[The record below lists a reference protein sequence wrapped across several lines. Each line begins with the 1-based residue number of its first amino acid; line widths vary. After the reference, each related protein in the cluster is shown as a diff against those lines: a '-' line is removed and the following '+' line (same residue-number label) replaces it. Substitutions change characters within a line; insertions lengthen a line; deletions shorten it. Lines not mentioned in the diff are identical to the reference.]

1 VSPTQLGALVS
12 WPLVAAAI
20 VIFGTSMFAIFVAPA
35 IETGEPSP
43 LDGLP
48 QLWFWLALVNLAMSP
63 LAIIVGIANMAD
75 ASIAD
80 TLAFFPQ
87 VMRQTVFG
95 HLWMVR
101 LPIATMLAIFA
112 APAARSRITAP
123 TVCALSAALLM
134 IQSLASHAIDNG
146 AFAVAAYLIH
156 QAAAGLW
163 IGALVALILGA
174 IHEQTGSAWLERAT
188 PRVSRLA
195 AWSVLTLAVTGTIN
209 ASYEL
214 GWHVEL
220 ILYSLYGRTLLW
232 KLATA
237 GTVILAGGYNR
248 YRLMPAMA
256 EPAARAGLIRNVVTE
271 CILLLAVIGWSSL
284 LANTPPPH

>member
-1 VSPTQLGALVS
+1 MSPTQLGALVS

-20 VIFGTSMFAIFVAPA
+20 VIFGTSTFAIFAAPA
-35 IETGEPSP
+35 ADAGEPSP
-43 LDGLP
+43 LERFGR
-48 QLWFWLALVNLAMSP
+48 LWFWLATANLAMSP
-63 LAIIVGIANMAD
+63 LAILAGIANMAD
-75 ASIAD
+75 VSIAN
-80 TLAFFPQ
+80 TLVLFPQ

-95 HLWMVR
+95 HLWAVR
-101 LPIATMLAIFA
+101 LPIAMLLAIVA
-112 APAARSRITAP
+112 ALPARARINP
-123 TVCALSAALLM
+123 PLVCALSAALLM
-134 IQSLASHAIDNG
+134 LQSLASHAIDHG

-174 IHEQTGSAWLERAT
+174 IHEPTGSGWLERVT

-195 AWSVLTLAVTGTIN
+195 GWSVLTLAITGTIN

-214 GWHVEL
+214 GWHVDL

-237 GTVILAGGYNR
+237 GTVILVGGYNR
-248 YRLMPAMA
+248 YRLMPAMV
-256 EPAARAGLIRNVVTE
+256 EPAARANLIRNVVTE
-271 CILLLAVIGWSSL
+271 CILLLAVMGWSSI